1 MTTKCTLAMTQRAH
15 ERLQRHLFNGDG
27 KEAAA
32 VLVCTR
38 VPGKRQR
45 LLVRYVISVPYA
57 ACSRRNEVSITWPS
71 NYIEQGI
78 DVAER
83 RQLTLILIHSHPDG
97 TPQFSSV
104 DDRSDQEIIPCIF
117 AAHGDLH
124 GTAVM
129 LPNGFIF
136 GRVYSPDMRS
146 KRIDLVNVVG
156 TDLLYFW
163 GDDQSR
169 AVKRPMA
176 FTSAMTTELGRL
188 IACVVGVSG
197 TGSVAAE
204 QACRLG
210 FGRVIVIE
218 FDNVEDKNLNRILNT
233 VKKDAAAKLSKVI
246 VFAERANQYRTEPYI
261 VPINADVL
269 SRNAVLAAAEADVLF
284 SCVDKLRARSV
295 ADRLAQAFLL
305 PLFDVGVGI
314 STRKTPEGDVAVDE
328 VTGRIDYVQPDGS
341 SLFDRGVYSP
351 GSLAAEAL
359 LEADPEA
366 HADQVRRGYID
377 GVPEQA
383 PAVITLNM
391 RAASACVMEFIA
403 RAYLFRQESN
413 RRYARTRFMLAEAIE
428 EFTAEDEFTARTS
441 TLVALGDEEPLL
453 GLPVLTEEEKDK

>member
-1 MTTKCTLAMTQRAH
+1 MTTECTLAMTQRTH
-15 ERLQRHLFNGDG
+15 EQLLRHLFNGDRM
-27 KEAAA
+27 EAAA

-38 VPGKRQR
+38 APGERQR
-45 LLVRYVISVPYA
+45 LLVRHVICVPYA
-57 ACSRRNEVSITWPS
+57 ACSRRNEASITWPS

-97 TPQFSSV
+97 TSQFSSI

-117 AAHGDLH
+117 ASHGDLH

-136 GRVYSPDMRS
+136 GRVYFPDMRC

-156 TDLLYFW
+156 MDLLYFW
-163 GDDQSR
+163 GDDLSR
-169 AVKRPMA
+169 TSKRPMA
-176 FTSAMTTELGRL
+176 FTSSMTGELGRL
-188 IACVVGVSG
+188 TACVVGVSG
-197 TGSVAAE
+197 TGSIAAE
-204 QACRLG
+204 QVCRLG
-210 FGRVIVIE
+210 FGRVIIIE

-233 VKKDAAAKLSKVI
+233 IKKDAADKLPKVT
-246 VFAERANQYRTEPYI
+246 VFAERANQYRTEPYV
-261 VPINADVL
+261 VPINADIL
-269 SRNAVLAAAEADVLF
+269 SRNAVLAAADADVLF

-295 ADRLAQAFLL
+295 ADRIAQTFLM

-314 STRKTPEGDVAVDE
+314 STRKTPEGDIAVDE

-341 SLFDRGVYSP
+341 SLLDRGVYSP
-351 GSLAAEAL
+351 ASLAAEAL
-359 LEADPEA
+359 LDADPEA

-377 GVPEQA
+377 DVPEQA

-403 RAYLFRQESN
+403 RAYPFRQESN
-413 RRYARTRFMLAEAIE
+413 RCYARTRFMLAEAIE
-428 EFTAEDEFTARTS
+428 EFTAEEEFTTPTS

-453 GLPVLTEEEKDK
+453 GLPILAEERKEK